1 MVTKE
6 YMDNLRERYVNAET
20 DKELDKIREEIHR
33 ICSTEDTNAV
43 AKIALEQILET
54 NAECDSILV
63 RQQLK
68 SVLPFISLAS
78 IAKTYFNKSRQWL
91 YQRINGLV
99 VNGKPTKFTPE
110 ELETLNFALH
120 DMVNN
125 FIKPHI
131 S

>member
-1 MVTKE
+1 MITKE
-6 YMDNLRERYVNAET
+6 YMDNLRERYLKAET
-20 DKELDKIREEIHR
+20 DEELDRIREEIHK
-33 ICSTEDTNAV
+33 ICSTEDVNAV
-43 AKIALEQILET
+43 AGIALEQIRET

-63 RQQLK
+63 RQQLE

-99 VNGKPTKFTPE
+99 VNGKPAKFTPE
-110 ELETLNFALH
+110 ELDTLNFALQ
-120 DMVNN
+120 DMGNKL
-125 FIKPHI
+125 IKTHI

>member
-33 ICSTEDTNAV
+33 ICSTEDANAV
-43 AKIALEQILET
+43 AGIALEQIRET

-68 SVLPFISLAS
+68 SVLPFISLC
-78 IAKTYFNKSRQWL
+78 T
-91 YQRINGLV
+91 NG
-99 VNGKPTKFTPE
+99 
-110 ELETLNFALH
+110 
-120 DMVNN
+120 
-125 FIKPHI
+125 
-131 S
+131 